1 MRWRTVVTRAFL
13 LSADKVIFSLRTG
26 RVSSPAEGWQQL
38 MGCPG
43 EWQRICK
50 EPRLV
55 FFSFRSDLAHPLHTD
70 CAKNKKQKQLE
81 NGISPHIRVWLQ
93 NHHLTWAEIRWEW
106 KSNSDT
112 LKKSIH
118 TFEISHIPEGKLDQN
133 VLLKALNGHTTT
145 FLCVVFR
152 PREEDRHRR
161 RSSWTTRNTYYT

>member
-13 LSADKVIFSLRTG
+13 LAADKMIFSLRTG

-38 MGCPG
+38 MGSPG
-43 EWQRICK
+43 ERQRICK

-70 CAKNKKQKQLE
+70 CAKNKKPRQLE

-93 NHHLTWAEIRWEW
+93 NRHLTWVEIRVGMEI
-106 KSNSDT
+106 KLR

-133 VLLKALNGHTTT
+133 VLLKAWNGHTTT

-152 PREEDRHRR
+152 PREEDRHRPS
-161 RSSWTTRNTYYT
+161 SSWTTRNTYYT